1 MIWDFQKYR
10 SDIAIL
16 DEYGMSLTYG
26 GLYEEGRRL
35 QEAIGRR
42 CLAFVLCRNETGA
55 LVGYTGM
62 LNGGIVPV
70 LLNSQLDRSLL
81 DNLLKAYYPAFLWV
95 PEDMREQ
102 FPEMGLIFSSN
113 RYCLLKTGYPEA
125 YPMHQDLA
133 LLLTTSG
140 STGSPKLVR
149 QSYKNVL
156 FLHIFPSI
164 C

>member
-55 LVGYTGM
+55 LAGYTGM

-70 LLNSQLDRSLL
+70 LL
-81 DNLLKAYYPAFLWV
+81 
-95 PEDMREQ
+95 
-102 FPEMGLIFSSN
+102 
-113 RYCLLKTGYPEA
+113 TGYTA
-125 YPMHQDLA
+125 I
-133 LLLTTSG
+133 SG
-140 STGSPKLVR
+140 IR
-149 QSYKNVL
+149 
-156 FLHIFPSI
+156 FPGHPISSGI
-164 C
+164 TESG